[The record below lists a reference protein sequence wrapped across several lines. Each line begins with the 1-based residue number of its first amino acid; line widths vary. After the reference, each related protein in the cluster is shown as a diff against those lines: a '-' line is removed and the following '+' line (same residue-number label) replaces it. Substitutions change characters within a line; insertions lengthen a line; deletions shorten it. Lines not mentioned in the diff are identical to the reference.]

1 MVNVPTPPALG
12 KAPAT
17 GLSDALLRETY
28 ADKKVF
34 LTGHTG
40 FKGSWLLSWLHM
52 LGAEVRGYALPPD
65 TTPNLYEL
73 LGGNQLCDSVLAD
86 LNDRPALTQ
95 ALLDFRPDFVF
106 HLAAQPLVR
115 LSYQIPVETFQTNA
129 IGTANLL
136 DALRQLAKPCT
147 VVLITTDKVYENQEW
162 VYPYRETDRL
172 GGYDPYSASKACAE
186 LVINSFVQSFFN
198 PADHARH
205 RKGIAVGRAGNVIGG
220 GDWALDRIVPDIV
233 RALGAGEPV
242 QVRNPAAV
250 RPWQHVLEPLGGYLL
265 LGARLAQE
273 PLRYGG
279 AWNFGPHI
287 QDALPVSALA
297 DTALRAWGAGT
308 YETPALASQL
318 HEAGLLKLDIS
329 KAYNELGWQP
339 KYNAAAAIQKSIAW
353 YKAWQ
358 DGQPVPALVRA
369 DIDSFSAASA

>member
-1 MVNVPTPPALG
+1 MVASNSMP
-12 KAPAT
+12 T
-17 GLSDALLRETY
+17 GLNEALLRQSY
-28 ADKKVF
+28 AGKKVF
-34 LTGHTG
+34 VTGHTG
-40 FKGSWLLSWLHM
+40 FKGAWLLYWLHL
-52 LGAEVRGYALPPD
+52 LGANVKGYALAPETDPSLY
-65 TTPNLYEL
+65 NLLE
-73 LGGNQLCDSVLAD
+73 GDAICESVIAD
-86 LNDRPALTQ
+86 ICQRETLQEAVCS
-95 ALLDFRPDFVF
+95 FEPDFVF

-115 LSYQIPVETFQTNA
+115 LSYEIPAETFQVNA
-129 IGTANLL
+129 LGTAYLL
-136 DALRQLAKPCT
+136 EAVRLLSKPCT

-186 LVINSFVQSFFN
+186 LVINCYVQSFFN
-198 PADHARH
+198 PADYAKHQT
-205 RKGIAVGRAGNVIGG
+205 GIAVGRAGNVIGG

-233 RALGAGEPV
+233 RALQSGQPV
-242 QVRNPAAV
+242 QVRNPKAV

-287 QDALPVSALA
+287 QDALPVSTLA
-297 DTALRAWGAGT
+297 DVALRAWGAGT
-308 YETPALASQL
+308 YEMPELQDQP

-339 KYNAAAAIQKSIAW
+339 KYNAAASIQKSITW

-358 DGQPVPALVRA
+358 DGQLVSALVRA
-369 DIDSFSAASA
+369 DIESFISLSA

>member
-1 MVNVPTPPALG
+1 MVAVPTPPARV
-12 KAPAT
+12 K
-17 GLSDALLRETY
+17 GLSEALLRETY
-28 ADKKVF
+28 AGKKVF

-40 FKGSWLLSWLHM
+40 FKGSWLLYWLHS
-52 LGAEVRGYALPPD
+52 LGAEVKGYALPPD
-65 TTPNLYEL
+65 TTPSLYEL
-73 LGGNQLCDSVLAD
+73 VNGGQLCNSVFAD
-86 LNDRPALTQ
+86 LNDRSTLTQ
-95 ALLDFRPDFVF
+95 ALLDFAPDFVF

-129 IGTANLL
+129 IGTAYLL
-136 DALRQLAKPCT
+136 DALRQLDQPCT

-186 LVINSFVQSFFN
+186 LVINSYVQSFFN
-198 PADHARH
+198 PADYGRH
-205 RKGIAVGRAGNVIGG
+205 HKGIAVGRAGNVIGG

-233 RALGAGEPV
+233 RALEAGEPV
-242 QVRNPAAV
+242 QVRNPHAV

-265 LGARLAQE
+265 LGAQLARE
-273 PLRYGG
+273 PQLYGG

-287 QDALPVSALA
+287 QDALPVAVLA

-308 YETPALASQL
+308 YETPELANQP

-329 KAYNELGWQP
+329 KAYNELGWEP
-339 KYNAAAAIQKSIAW
+339 KYDAATSIQKSIAW

-358 DGQPVPALVRA
+358 DGQSVPALVQA
-369 DIDSFSAASA
+369 DINSFINAVV